1 MTSTDV
7 GYDVFSAVIFL
18 LFLIFCIL
26 LYIAYLITNF
36 RGVIGNSE
44 KIIERHSID
53 TEHDESDIVSSE
65 IENDEQRREKVIRD
79 INLDEKWNKNKKI
92 EAKTNGVGT
101 EKIVDGKQS
110 LDAVEKLR
118 KMHEIDKD

>member
-36 RGVIGNSE
+36 RGVIGGSE
-44 KIIERHSID
+44 KIIERHIIH